1 MGDFWFQYG
10 LGVVAKIMFG
20 ALCGAAPLIYGAV
33 KGQPRRGLIA
43 LLLCIVAGFFCGILA
58 PFVAAYYVW
67 RIYKSREDEVDDDMD
82 ESGLMSLNLNS
93 KSVDKG
99 VDKES

>member
-1 MGDFWFQYG
+1 MGDFWFYG
-10 LGVVAKIMFG
+10 LGVVAKIVFG
-20 ALCGAAPLIYGAV
+20 VLCGVVPLIYGAV

-43 LLLCIVAGFFCGILA
+43 LLLCIVAGFFCGLFLA
-58 PFVAAYYVW
+58 PFVSAYYVW
-67 RIYKSREDEVDDDMD
+67 RIYKSREDEVDDDME